1 VTESPVTSALAD
13 LAAAARPGA
22 SERGR
27 ARLLLTDYV
36 AVANAGAAA
45 DSAWRARNAL
55 LPASAGPAP
64 VLGTGQ
70 RAAVRDAALLNGISA
85 HSLELDDTHEPSSS
99 HPGTVIW
106 TALLAAAAA
115 RPPAMTAVL
124 DSAVVGYQ
132 VMASLGELLGPAELY
147 RQGVHPTAICGVFG
161 AAAAAGRLAA
171 LDADTIRRAFGI
183 ALSMSAG
190 SMAYLSDGAWTKR
203 LHSGSA
209 AAGGILAVELAA
221 AGFTGPLNAFED
233 RNGLMHIYGGARA
246 DAHAEAVL
254 RRAGGLGAVHETS
267 VKFHPCCR
275 YMHGVMDLLA
285 AYRTEGGRV
294 EGIQRIDCGVL
305 SAGTGLVGE
314 PLARKRTVSNMV
326 DAQFSM
332 PFGAALT
339 LARGTSSLADFQN
352 ARAVAAGFQQW
363 MDRTEIHTSAT
374 LDAAYPARWG
384 AEVTLSFTDGEV
396 VELRTAAFRG
406 SPGWPADRPEIA
418 AKASELLGEP
428 AAQRLLTALDRLD
441 DAAML
446 DDAAVLDCGA
456 MPDLAGLASAQT
468 SATAQ
473 PSPITP
479 SSINPSSTTHRRLT
493 GSSSDHAHRRPGR
506 CRRPAAG
513 RNAGGGAGAGCGR
526 PVRHPAAR

>member
-1 VTESPVTSALAD
+1 VTKSLVTSALAG
-13 LAAAARPGA
+13 LAAAARPGV
-22 SERGR
+22 SERER
-27 ARLLLTDYV
+27 ARLLLTDYI
-36 AVANAGAAA
+36 AVATAGAAA
-45 DSAWRARNAL
+45 DSARVARNAL

-115 RPPAMTAVL
+115 RPPAMAAVL

-132 VMASLGELLGPAELY
+132 VMASVGELLGPAELY

-171 LDADTIRRAFGI
+171 LDAGTIRRAFGI

-209 AAGGILAVELAA
+209 AAGGLLAAELAA
-221 AGFTGPLNAFED
+221 AGFTGPLDAFED
-233 RNGLMHIYGGARA
+233 RSGLMHIYGGARA
-246 DAHAEAVL
+246 EAHAEEVL
-254 RRAGGLGAVHETS
+254 RRARGLRAVHETS

-285 AYRTEGGRV
+285 AYRTDGGRV
-294 EGIQRIDCGVL
+294 AGIQRIDCGVL
-305 SAGTGLVGE
+305 SAGIGLVGE
-314 PLARKRTVSNMV
+314 PLARKRTVTNMV

-339 LARGTSSLADFQN
+339 LARGTSSLADFQD
-352 ARAVAAGFQQW
+352 ARSVAPELQQW
-363 MDRTEIHTSAT
+363 MDRTEIHTSAA

-406 SPGWPADRPEIA
+406 SPGWPAGRPEIT
-418 AKASELLGEP
+418 AKAAELLSEP
-428 AAQRLLTALDRLD
+428 AAHRLLTALDLLD
-441 DAAML
+441 DAALL
-446 DDAAVLDCGA
+446 DGGTVLDCGGV
-456 MPDLAGLASAQT
+456 PDLAGLAGAKT
-468 SATAQ
+468 AATAQ
-473 PSPITP
+473 PSSIPA
-479 SSINPSSTTHRRLT
+479 SSTAPSST
-493 GSSSDHAHRRPGR
+493 GR
-506 CRRPAAG
+506 EQE
-513 RNAGGGAGAGCGR
+513 
-526 PVRHPAAR
+526 